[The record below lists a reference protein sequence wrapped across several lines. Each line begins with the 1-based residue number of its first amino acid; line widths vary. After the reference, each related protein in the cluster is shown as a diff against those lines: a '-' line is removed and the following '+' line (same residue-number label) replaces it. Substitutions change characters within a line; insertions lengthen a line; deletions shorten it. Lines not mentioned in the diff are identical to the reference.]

1 MSDPEWTS
9 PRMLREYYVGHAF
22 PDLEGAERALFDA
35 VMSGEVRA
43 RRPASGHVYGP
54 EWLREKIKRLKVI
67 PGEPHALPPDI
78 ELSIEDAMKK
88 WPRAGKTP

>member
-1 MSDPEWTS
+1 MPDPEWTS
-9 PRMLREYYVGHAF
+9 PRMLQEHYVEHAF

-43 RRPASGHVYGP
+43 RRHANKQHIYGP
-54 EWLREKIKRLKVI
+54 EWLKEKIKRLKVI

-88 WPRAGKTP
+88 WPRK

>member
-9 PRMLREYYVGHAF
+9 PRKLLEDYVQHAF
-22 PDLEGAERALFDA
+22 PELDSAERALFDA

-43 RRPASGHVYGP
+43 RRPANKHVYGP
-54 EWLREKIKRLKVI
+54 EWLREKVKRLKVI
-67 PGEPHALPPDI
+67 PGYPHALPPDI

-88 WPRAGKTP
+88 WPRK